1 MGLNNILMLFELT
14 KRLKG
19 MCTFQSMEA
28 IYSIRRFSYKIH
40 PKLLASEMFAM
51 EWNLLTRYSI
61 KLSRMRVEGKND
73 LIKPVARTVTKK
85 RQIHF

>member
-1 MGLNNILMLFELT
+1 MGLNNILILFELM

-51 EWNLLTRYSI
+51 E
-61 KLSRMRVEGKND
+61 
-73 LIKPVARTVTKK
+73 
-85 RQIHF
+85 